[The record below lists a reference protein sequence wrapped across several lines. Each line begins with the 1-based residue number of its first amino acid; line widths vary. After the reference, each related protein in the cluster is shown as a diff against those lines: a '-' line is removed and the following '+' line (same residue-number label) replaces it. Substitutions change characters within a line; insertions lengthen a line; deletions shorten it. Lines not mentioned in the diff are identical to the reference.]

1 MPLNSQ
7 RETAAREML
16 RRFAHVPI
24 DEDGWL
30 VSDDKLLKKD
40 EVKVDETQ
48 SAPARGVVLL
58 SESVSSWPFRGHA
71 HRSLGTL
78 VSCARIS
85 RVMAWSLNK
94 RTGDM
99 FLVWSKVEALWSYAQ
114 AHAWLPCRN
123 RIAG

>member
-1 MPLNSQ
+1 
-7 RETAAREML
+7 ML
-16 RRFAHVPI
+16 RKFAHVPI

-40 EVKVDETQ
+40 EVKVDGTQ
-48 SAPARGVVLL
+48 SAPARGVVIRARLVL
-58 SESVSSWPFRGHA
+58 ARKPFRGHA

-94 RTGDM
+94 TGDM
-99 FLVWSKVEALWSYAQ
+99 FLVWSKVEALWLYA
-114 AHAWLPCRN
+114 
-123 RIAG
+123 